1 MELREKQ
8 ICKVLEKYT
17 KIRYNHL
24 KRVVVEEKKLMSDR
38 PFRETLKQLV
48 KKDLVKKLPID
59 KQHVEYTVQFDDIEY
74 EKETGDFFE
83 KLISNH
89 NKILYK
95 FIDKREKMSK
105 IEQANFIVS
114 LLKSVYLTRFWFKDF
129 VHARNNP
136 KIRSLKVDF
145 QNVKDLAESIAV
157 DKGLDVSENLDIYE
171 TVSKV
176 MMYESRDMLEEINQN
191 LVQIK

>member
-8 ICKVLEKYT
+8 ICKVLEKFT
-17 KIRYNHL
+17 RIRYNHL
-24 KRVVVEEKKLMSDR
+24 KRVVVEEKELMSER
-38 PFRETLKQLV
+38 PFREALKQVVEKGLV
-48 KKDLVKKLPID
+48 KKFEID

-83 KLISNH
+83 ILISNH
-89 NKILYK
+89 SKTFEK

-114 LLKSVYLTRFWFKDF
+114 FLKSVYLTRFWFKKF
-129 VHARNNP
+129 AHARNNP

-145 QNVKDLAESIAV
+145 QNIKDYAESIAV
-157 DKGLDVSENLDIYE
+157 DTGLDTSENLDIYE
-171 TVSKV
+171 TVNKV

-191 LVQIK
+191 LTKIK